1 MYKKIVR
8 VQYTDKGHVSFSA
21 ERIGFSVTAV
31 LGKTFVNNLPVHS
44 NKIN

>member
-8 VQYTDKGHVSFSA
+8 GQFTDKGHISFSA
-21 ERIGFSVTAV
+21 KRIGFSVTAV